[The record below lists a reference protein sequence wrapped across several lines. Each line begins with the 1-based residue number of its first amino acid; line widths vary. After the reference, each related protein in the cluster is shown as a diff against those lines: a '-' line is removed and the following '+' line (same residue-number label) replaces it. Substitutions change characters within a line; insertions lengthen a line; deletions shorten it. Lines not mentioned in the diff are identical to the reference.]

1 MKYVST
7 RGGDAPKS
15 FCEVVLEGL
24 CRDGGLSMPESI
36 PKISKET
43 LDQWR
48 KLSSYSDLALE
59 VMSLYATDIPRE
71 DLKTLVENAYNT
83 DNFGVD
89 SIISERSI
97 GENVKVLGLSEGPTF
112 AFKDMAMQFLGQ
124 LFPYV
129 LEKMDQTLNIVGA
142 TSGDTGSS
150 AIHAM
155 KGKPRINVVMLSP
168 HNRMSAFQTAQM
180 YSVQESNI
188 HNIAI
193 QGVFD
198 DCQDLVKAIN
208 NDIEFKE
215 KFHLGAVNSIN
226 FARILAQI
234 VYYFKGYFM
243 TTSSTDEKIDVVI
256 PSGNFGNIF
265 AGIMA
270 RQMGLPIHKLIL
282 ATNEN
287 NVLDEFFKTGVYKPR
302 ASKEVHLTSS
312 PSMDIAKASNFERFI
327 YLIAGSEK
335 TAALWREIDEKGFF
349 DLTTDPLWADRQNW
363 NIESGESSHQN
374 RLDTIARV
382 LHESNE
388 LIDPHTADG
397 VFVGSHY
404 LDGHTQVCLET
415 AKPIKFYETIKQA
428 VNDAPFDLT
437 EVKALEALPQRK
449 EVMANDVTLLRQFIE
464 SALN

>member
-1 MKYVST
+1 MKYIST

-15 FCEVVLEGL
+15 FCDVVLEGL
-24 CRDGGLSMPESI
+24 CRDGGLAMPESI
-36 PKISKET
+36 PQIPRET

-48 KLSSYSDLALE
+48 KIEHYSDLAVE
-59 VMSLYATDIPRE
+59 IASLYATDIPRE
-71 DLKTLVENAYNT
+71 DLKKMMDRAYNGE
-83 DNFGVD
+83 NFAVE
-89 SIISERSI
+89 SIITTRNI
-97 GENVKVLGLSEGPTF
+97 ANNVTILGLSEGPTF

-124 LFPYV
+124 LFPYI
-129 LEKMDQTLNIVGA
+129 LEKQNRTLNIVGA

-168 HNRMSAFQTAQM
+168 YNRMSAFQTAQM
-180 YSVQESNI
+180 YSVQDENI

-193 QGVFD
+193 EGVFD
-198 DCQDLVKAIN
+198 DCQDLVKALN
-208 NDIEFKE
+208 NDIAFKE
-215 KFHLGAVNSIN
+215 KHHLGAVNSIN

-234 VYYFKGYFM
+234 IYYFRGYFM
-243 TTSSTDEKIDVVI
+243 ATKSNDEKIDVVV

-287 NVLDEFFKTGVYKPR
+287 NVLDQFFKTGIYQPR

-327 YLIAGSEK
+327 YLLAGSDK
-335 TAALWREIDEKGFF
+335 TKALWQEIEEKGFF
-349 DLTTDPLWADRQNW
+349 DLSKDPLWAERAMW
-363 NIESGESSHQN
+363 NIESGSSSHAD
-374 RLDTIARV
+374 RIKTIQAV
-382 LHESNE
+382 FENSGE

-404 LDGHTQVCLET
+404 LDQHIQLCLET

-428 VNDAPFDLT
+428 VKDAPFDLT
-437 EVKALEALPQRK
+437 EVTRIEALPQKK
-449 EVMANDVTLLRQFIE
+449 EVMANNVTLLRQFIE
-464 SALN
+464 AVLD

>member
-7 RGGDAPKS
+7 RGGDLPKS

-36 PKISKET
+36 PKISKER
-43 LDQWR
+43 LEEWR
-48 KLSSYSDLALE
+48 QLPKYSDLALE

-71 DLKTLVENAYNT
+71 DLKKLVEGAYNS
-83 DNFGVD
+83 DNFAVE
-89 SIISERSI
+89 SIISERTISDK
-97 GENVKVLGLSEGPTF
+97 VKVLGLSEGPTY
-112 AFKDMAMQFLGQ
+112 AFKDMAMQFLGE

-129 LEKMDQTLNIVGA
+129 LEKQNKRLNIVGA

-155 KGKPRINVVMLSP
+155 KGKPRIEVVMLSP

-180 YSVQESNI
+180 YSVQDDNI

-193 QGVFD
+193 EGVFD
-198 DCQDLVKAIN
+198 DCQDLVKALN

-215 KFHLGAVNSIN
+215 KYHLGAVNSIN
-226 FARILAQI
+226 FARILAQV

-243 TTSSTDEKIDVVI
+243 TTEHNDEKIDVVI

-265 AGIMA
+265 AGIIA
-270 RQMGLPIHKLIL
+270 REMGLPIHKLIL

-287 NVLDEFFKTGVYKPR
+287 NVLDEFFKTGIYRPR
-302 ASKEVHLTSS
+302 ASKDVHLTSS

-335 TAALWREIDEKGFF
+335 TKALWEQIDAQGYF
-349 DLTTDPLWADRQNW
+349 DLTKDPLWKDRANW

-374 RLDTIARV
+374 RLETIAKVYR
-382 LHESNE
+382 ESGE

-404 LDGHTQVCLET
+404 LDGDLQLCLET

-428 VNDAPFDLT
+428 VSDAPFDLT
-437 EVKALEALPQRK
+437 EVEALEALPQKR
-449 EVMANDVTLLRQFIE
+449 EVMPNDVTLLRQFIE

>member
-36 PKISKET
+36 PQVSKET
-43 LDQWR
+43 LAAWR
-48 KLSSYSDLALE
+48 NLSSYSDLALE
-59 VMSLYATDIPRE
+59 VMALYATDIPRE
-71 DLKTLVENAYNT
+71 DLKKLVESAYNT
-83 DNFGVD
+83 DNFGVET
-89 SIISERSI
+89 IISERSI
-97 GENVKVLGLSEGPTF
+97 GDNVKVLGLSEGPTF

-129 LEKMDQTLNIVGA
+129 LEKMDRTLNIVGA

-155 KGKPRINVVMLSP
+155 RGKPRINVVMLSP
-168 HNRMSAFQTAQM
+168 HERMSAFQTAQM
-180 YSVQESNI
+180 YSVQDDNI
-188 HNIAI
+188 MNIAVK
-193 QGVFD
+193 GVFD
-198 DCQDLVKAIN
+198 DCQDLVKELN
-208 NDIEFKE
+208 NDIAFKE
-215 KFHLGAVNSIN
+215 KYHLGAVNSIN

-234 VYYFKGYFM
+234 VYYFKGFFM
-243 TTSSTDEKIDVVI
+243 TTSSNDELIDVVI

-270 RQMGLPIHKLIL
+270 RQMGLPIRKLIL

-302 ASKEVHLTSS
+302 ASQAVHLTSS

-335 TAALWREIDEKGFF
+335 TKALWDSIDEQGFF
-349 DLTTDPLWADRQNW
+349 DLTQDALWNDRASW
-363 NIESGESSHQN
+363 NIESGESAHKN
-374 RLDTIARV
+374 RIETIQRV
-382 LHESNE
+382 YASSNE

-397 VFVGSHY
+397 VFVGAQY
-404 LDGHTQVCLET
+404 LDDVTQVCLET
-415 AKPIKFYETIKQA
+415 AKPIKFYETITQA
-428 VNDAPFDLT
+428 VNDAPFDLA
-437 EVKALEALPQRK
+437 EVKRIESLPQKK
-449 EVMANDVTLLRQFIE
+449 EVMANDAALLRQFIE

>member
-36 PKISKET
+36 PQVSKET
-43 LDQWR
+43 LAAWR
-48 KLSSYSDLALE
+48 NLSSYSDLALE
-59 VMSLYATDIPRE
+59 VMALYATDIPRG
-71 DLKTLVENAYNT
+71 DLKKLVESAYNT
-83 DNFGVD
+83 DNFGVE

-97 GENVKVLGLSEGPTF
+97 GNNVKVLGLSEGPTF

-129 LEKMDQTLNIVGA
+129 LEKMDRTLNIVGA

-155 KGKPRINVVMLSP
+155 RGKPRINVVMLSP
-168 HNRMSAFQTAQM
+168 HERMSAFQTAQM
-180 YSVQESNI
+180 YSVQDDNI
-188 HNIAI
+188 MNIAVK
-193 QGVFD
+193 GVFD
-198 DCQDLVKAIN
+198 DCQDLVKELN
-208 NDIEFKE
+208 NDIAFKE
-215 KFHLGAVNSIN
+215 KYHLGAVNSIN

-234 VYYFKGYFM
+234 VYYFKGFFM
-243 TTSSTDEKIDVVI
+243 TTSSNDELIDVVI

-270 RQMGLPIHKLIL
+270 RQMGLPIRKLIL

-287 NVLDEFFKTGVYKPR
+287 NVLDEFFKTGIYKPR
-302 ASKEVHLTSS
+302 ASQAVHLTSS

-335 TAALWREIDEKGFF
+335 TKALWDSIDEQGFF
-349 DLTTDPLWADRQNW
+349 DLTQDALWNDRAGW
-363 NIESGESSHQN
+363 NIESGESAHKN
-374 RLDTIARV
+374 RIETIQRV
-382 LHESNE
+382 YESSNE

-397 VFVGSHY
+397 VFVGAQY
-404 LDGHTQVCLET
+404 LDGVTQVCLET
-415 AKPIKFYETIKQA
+415 AKPIKFYETITQA
-428 VNDAPFDLT
+428 VNDAPFDLA
-437 EVKALEALPQRK
+437 EVKRIESLPQKK
-449 EVMANDVTLLRQFIE
+449 EVMANDATLLRQFIE